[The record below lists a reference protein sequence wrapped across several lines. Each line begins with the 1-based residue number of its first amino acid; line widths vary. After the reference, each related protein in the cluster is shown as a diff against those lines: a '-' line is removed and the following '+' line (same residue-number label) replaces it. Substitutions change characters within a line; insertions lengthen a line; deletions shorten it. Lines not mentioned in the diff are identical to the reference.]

1 MAEAIFTF
9 PVDKA
14 LKEQF
19 TAAAESGD
27 RPAEQVLRDF
37 MREFVRRQREAI
49 DDDAWFRHQVQV
61 GIDAAMPAMWPR
73 SRKSK
78 PKPLRG
84 ARKCV
89 GSWRRPGREAS
100 MDEPG
105 ASRPE
110 ANS

>member
-61 GIDAAMPAMWPR
+61 GIDAANAGDVASFEEVEAEAAAWREEMR
-73 SRKSK
+73 RKLASS
-78 PKPLRG
+78 
-84 ARKCV
+84 
-89 GSWRRPGREAS
+89 GS
-100 MDEPG
+100 
-105 ASRPE
+105 
-110 ANS
+110 